1 MGKFEKTQK
10 DLTDTKQELDAV
22 SAGLAQTCL
31 ELEDFKNKL
40 EAAEKLIS
48 EKNVSISHKDTLLKW
63 AKETEDKLTAEN

>member
-1 MGKFEKTQK
+1 
-10 DLTDTKQELDAV
+10 
-22 SAGLAQTCL
+22 L
-31 ELEDFKNKL
+31 ELEDFKNKLTETRQELEDIKNKL